1 MAKNYSGSNR
11 EPLRKMKSRDSD
23 SSALNKQGID
33 YLAQANHG
41 GIEGKMAK
49 KGYAQGEMG
58 CVNDDM
64 SYKSSMFSQ
73 RGFSKTTEY
82 IERQDAHQNEAAR
95 DIDKQEYKGRYS

>member
-11 EPLRKMKSRDSD
+11 ESLGKMKSRDSD
-23 SSALNKQGID
+23 SNALNKQGIE

-41 GIEGKMAK
+41 GMAGKMAK
-49 KGYAQGEMG
+49 KGYAQGDMSP
-58 CVNDDM
+58 VVDDM

-82 IERQDAHQNEAAR
+82 IERQDAHQNAPAS
-95 DIDKQEYKGRYS
+95 DINKQEYKGRYS